1 MTIKYNLYIKN
12 NCQDAD
18 FKEISINGKPKIIK
32 KLMDV
37 IEEHLDPTT
46 YNNSNEKDIS
56 QLYFKI
62 EKLSNQIKNLT
73 IQVNQ
78 QR

>member
-1 MTIKYNLYIKN
+1 
-12 NCQDAD
+12 
-18 FKEISINGKPKIIK
+18 
-32 KLMDV
+32 MDV
-37 IEEHLDPTT
+37 IKDHLDPLT

-56 QLYFKI
+56 ELYFKI